1 HNYGEFDHE
10 GLSLW
15 KIMLETEGIAL
26 CEYEEN
32 ETTTNDVMIEL
43 MMILLFKL
51 QIVHI
56 QKELIVQNGNCA
68 ICLL

>member
-1 HNYGEFDHE
+1 MKSHNYGEFDHE

-32 ETTTNDVMIEL
+32 ETTTND
-43 MMILLFKL
+43 
-51 QIVHI
+51 
-56 QKELIVQNGNCA
+56 
-68 ICLL
+68 